1 MSKNKTWFLDID
13 GTMLKHRNNI
23 QIGDS
28 QDAGTSGTEDDG
40 EQILPYVNEFL
51 DTIPETDQIVLTT
64 ARKVE
69 HREIT
74 EKALERFD
82 ILKRVESIVYDVKWY
97 GSDTTVKVPGVGT
110 KPLAHIDVLPN
121 SAKFMD
127 SSYETEG
134 LTGYFLETNYSKVS
148 LNIGESASS
157 IPESRLLIGSS
168 GFKSAVKIEDVV
180 IPNRFLHIIIDDFL
194 HMPIDTG
201 TTGDG

>member
-28 QDAGTSGTEDDG
+28 QDAGTSGTENDG
-40 EQILPYVNEFL
+40 EQILPYVNDFL

-82 ILKRVESIVYDVKWY
+82 ILKRVESIVYDVNS
-97 GSDTTVKVPGVGT
+97 GPRILVNDI
-110 KPLAHIDVLPN
+110 KPLGAEDNLYDEEVKTAYAINVN
-121 SAKFMD
+121 RN
-127 SSYETEG
+127 EG
-134 LTGYFLETNYSKVS
+134 LRHL
-148 LNIGESASS
+148 
-157 IPESRLLIGSS
+157 
-168 GFKSAVKIEDVV
+168 
-180 IPNRFLHIIIDDFL
+180 IDD
-194 HMPIDTG
+194 
-201 TTGDG
+201 DGIC

>member
-13 GTMLKHRNNI
+13 GTMLQHRNNI

-28 QDAGTSGTEDDG
+28 QDAGTAGTADDG

-82 ILKRVESIVYDVKWY
+82 ILKRVESIVYDVNS
-97 GSDTTVKVPGVGT
+97 GPRILVNDI
-110 KPLAHIDVLPN
+110 KPLGAEDNLYDEEVKTAYAINVN
-121 SAKFMD
+121 RN
-127 SSYETEG
+127 EG
-134 LTGYFLETNYSKVS
+134 LRHL
-148 LNIGESASS
+148 
-157 IPESRLLIGSS
+157 
-168 GFKSAVKIEDVV
+168 
-180 IPNRFLHIIIDDFL
+180 IDD
-194 HMPIDTG
+194 
-201 TTGDG
+201 DGIC

>member
-13 GTMLKHRNNI
+13 GTMLQYRNNI

-28 QDAGTSGTEDDG
+28 QDAGVAGTEDDG

-82 ILKRVESIVYDVKWY
+82 ILKRVESIVYDVNS
-97 GSDTTVKVPGVGT
+97 GPRILVNDI
-110 KPLAHIDVLPN
+110 KPLGAEDNLYDEEVKTAYAINVNRD
-121 SAKFMD
+121 
-127 SSYETEG
+127 EG
-134 LTGYFLETNYSKVS
+134 LRHL
-148 LNIGESASS
+148 
-157 IPESRLLIGSS
+157 
-168 GFKSAVKIEDVV
+168 
-180 IPNRFLHIIIDDFL
+180 IDD
-194 HMPIDTG
+194 
-201 TTGDG
+201 DGIC